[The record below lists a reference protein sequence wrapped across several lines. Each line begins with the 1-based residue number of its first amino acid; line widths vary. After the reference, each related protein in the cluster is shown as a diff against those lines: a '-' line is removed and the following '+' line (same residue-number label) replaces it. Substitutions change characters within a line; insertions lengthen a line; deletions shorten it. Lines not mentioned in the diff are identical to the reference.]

1 MGLFGNKKKRLELPD
16 LPEPPTFPEI
26 QEVRSSFGQS
36 AIPNLPPSLQYN
48 QPSEPEEENYN
59 YEPEEEHNA
68 YDYGIGKQTKRSN
81 EPIFVRIEKI
91 NQIMDTI
98 EDING
103 KIKVLSATLLN
114 LREIRKKEADEI
126 ARWEKEIIE
135 IKKKITEIDGKLF
148 KK

>member
-1 MGLFGNKKKRLELPD
+1 
-16 LPEPPTFPEI
+16 
-26 QEVRSSFGQS
+26 
-36 AIPNLPPSLQYN
+36 
-48 QPSEPEEENYN
+48 
-59 YEPEEEHNA
+59 
-68 YDYGIGKQTKRSN
+68 
-81 EPIFVRIEKI
+81 
-91 NQIMDTI
+91 MDTI

-135 IKKKITEIDGKLF
+135 IKNKITEIDGKLF